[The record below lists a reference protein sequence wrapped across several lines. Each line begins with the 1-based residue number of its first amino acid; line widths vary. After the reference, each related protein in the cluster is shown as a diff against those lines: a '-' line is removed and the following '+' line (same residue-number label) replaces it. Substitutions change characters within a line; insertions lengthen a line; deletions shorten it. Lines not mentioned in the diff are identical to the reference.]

1 MRRADLVTG
10 LALLV
15 FGVGYAV
22 VAWRSYPYSTPTG
35 PGSGFLPVWIG
46 AVMAG
51 LALLLVL
58 VSARRPTT
66 VPDARLL
73 PEGRGL
79 TRLVV
84 VVAAIAL
91 FAAAMDLVGM
101 VLGSALFLL
110 GVLRFLERYP
120 WPLSVAI
127 AAGVSALIYGVFT
140 YWLQVPFPTGFL
152 GI

>member
-15 FGVGYAV
+15 LGVGYAV
-22 VAWRSYPYSTPTG
+22 VAWRAYPYSSPTG
-35 PGSGFLPVWIG
+35 PGSGFLPVWLG
-46 AVMAG
+46 AAMAA

-58 VSARRPTT
+58 SARRAAT
-66 VPDARLL
+66 VPGARWP

-79 TRLVV
+79 TRLLV
-84 VVAAIAL
+84 VVAAIAVFIAL
-91 FAAAMDLVGM
+91 MDVVGM
-101 VLGSALFLL
+101 ILGSALFLL

-120 WPLSVAI
+120 WPVAVAI
-127 AAGVSALIYGVFT
+127 AVGVSGLIYGVFT
-140 YWLQVPFPTGFL
+140 YWLQVPFPTSPL

>member
-22 VAWRSYPYSTPTG
+22 VAWRAYPYWSPTG
-35 PGSGFLPVWIG
+35 PGSGFLPVWVG
-46 AVMAG
+46 AVMAA

-58 VSARRPTT
+58 SAFRSAP
-66 VPDARLL
+66 L
-73 PEGRGL
+73 PEARWLPAGRGL
-79 TRLVV
+79 VRLVV
-84 VVAAIAL
+84 VVATIAV
-91 FAAAMDLVGM
+91 FAAVMDFVGM
-101 VLGSALFLL
+101 ILGSALFLL

-120 WPLSVAI
+120 WPWAIGIAVGVA
-127 AAGVSALIYGVFT
+127 GLIYGVFT
-140 YWLQVPFPTGFL
+140 YWLQVPFPTSPL

>member
-22 VAWRSYPYSTPTG
+22 VAWRAYPYWSPTG

-46 AVMAG
+46 GVMAA

-58 VSARRPTT
+58 SAFRSAP
-66 VPDARLL
+66 VPETRWL
-73 PEGRGL
+73 PEGRGFV
-79 TRLVV
+79 RLVV

-91 FAAAMDLVGM
+91 FAAVMDVVGM
-101 VLGSALFLL
+101 IFGSALFLL

-120 WPLSVAI
+120 WPWAVGI
-127 AAGVSALIYGVFT
+127 AAGVAGLIYAVFT
-140 YWLQVPFPTGFL
+140 YWLQVPFPTSPL